1 MVNTC
6 EPVIKVVTEN
16 EPKRLTGL
24 GQKAIRGG
32 NAGLKVRHRG
42 PVVRSHTLPADSGHL
57 TRRTRI
63 ADRSNPV
70 SLPSGQANRKGSC

>member
-6 EPVIKVVTEN
+6 EPVLKVVTEN

-24 GQKAIRGG
+24 GQKAIWGG

-42 PVVRSHTLPADSGHL
+42 PVVRSHTLAADNGHL
-57 TRRTRI
+57 TRRTRT
-63 ADRSNPV
+63 AERSKSV
-70 SLPSGQANRKGSC
+70 SSPSGQANRKGSC